1 MKRRSE
7 QLIKKFVLIIMFSL
21 IIAFT
26 GCVYKPYYHPG
37 YMGSQPAPILNSPTG
52 GNTNYLGGTINY
64 ESESKKNEESVLG
77 KLLFQRNHTYKYGS
91 FSYHTEMFAG
101 YHSIEA
107 IEEKAGE
114 KLNYYGLAP
123 QLSGSLFYL
132 LKESRLGFY
141 GYTGMF
147 WEFGKYDDWMDEAE
161 EAELIW
167 KELEDFNGKKLFGG
181 GGFLFENI
189 IDEKSMLSFK
199 LGAGLP
205 GGFHGMINYR
215 KGSNIFNVG
224 INELFESESVS
235 FSYMRVW

>member
-1 MKRRSE
+1 
-7 QLIKKFVLIIMFSL
+7 
-21 IIAFT
+21 
-26 GCVYKPYYHPG
+26 
-37 YMGSQPAPILNSPTG
+37 
-52 GNTNYLGGTINY
+52 
-64 ESESKKNEESVLG
+64 
-77 KLLFQRNHTYKYGS
+77 
-91 FSYHTEMFAG
+91 MFAG

>member
-1 MKRRSE
+1 MKLKRV
-7 QLIKKFVLIIMFSL
+7 QFAKKFQFTFILIL

-37 YMGSQPAPILNSPTG
+37 YMGSQPAPILNNSTG
-52 GNTNYLGGTINY
+52 GSTNYLGGTINY
-64 ESESKKNEESVLG
+64 ESASKKKEESILG

-114 KLNYYGLAP
+114 KLIYYGFAP

-141 GYTGMF
+141 GYTAFF
-147 WEFGKYDDWMDEAE
+147 WEFGEYDDWIDEAE
-161 EAELIW
+161 EAGLIC
-167 KELEDFNGKKLFGG
+167 KELEGYSGKKLIGG
-181 GGFLFENI
+181 GGFLFEHI
-189 IDEKSMLSFK
+189 IDEKSVLSLKF
-199 LGAGLP
+199 GAGLP
-205 GGFHGMINYR
+205 GMFHIMTNYR
-215 KGSNIFNVG
+215 KGSNIFNFG
-224 INELFESESVS
+224 INELFESSSVS
-235 FSYMRVW
+235 FGYMRAW